1 MKGDITQP
9 ALFMTVR
16 LPYPTLPYP
25 PPYYVGGHDVPRLAT
40 DASP

>member
-16 LPYPTLPYP
+16 LPYPTLPSP
-25 PPYYVGGHDVPRLAT
+25 ILCGKVTMCLA
-40 DASP
+40 

>member
-16 LPYPTLPYP
+16 LPYPTLPSP
-25 PPYYVGGHDVPRLAT
+25 IHMWEVTLCLA
-40 DASP
+40 